1 MRILA
6 LTLCLLSIPVA
17 AFSQAANGTITGTIT
32 DSTGA
37 VVAGAK
43 VDVTNTATG
52 AVFATVST
60 GTGAYTTSNLPI
72 GPYSVAVT
80 ASGFKKYTRSGLSV
94 AAAQTLKIDA
104 SLEIGA
110 STESITVSAEASLL
124 QTETGDVA
132 SNVTLEQLQD
142 LPILGIG
149 NSNAGSSGVRN
160 PYTSVVML
168 PGIYTVANSSMIVN
182 GAPTNT
188 EAMRVDGMDNT
199 NHTVSFALQEN
210 QQSPDAIQEVAVQ
223 TSNYAAEF
231 GQAGGGIFNIT
242 MKSGTNDYHGTGY
255 EYFVN
260 EDLNAGFPFSSN
272 GTGEKYRPRN
282 RRNDFGGTLGGPV
295 RIPKLYNGTN
305 KSFFFFSYERFVETS
320 ALTFSDTVPTGAYRT
335 GDFSA
340 ISPVGGANFNPNLGV
355 PTTPIGT
362 DALGRPIMANEIYD
376 PATRGVNGVGQPYS
390 NPFQGNIIPLS
401 RITPFANAVQA
412 LIPAAANGNLTQNYT
427 GNNISSRITPLPSL
441 KLDQLIGARNK
452 LSFFWGLTGTTSQ
465 FSTPNG
471 NADGLPDELSG
482 NRGTFI
488 YTLAERVNYDFT
500 ISPTMLLHLGA
511 GYNREIF
518 TDTSAYTKAGN
529 QFDCTTIQ
537 LPGCQVS
544 YNFPTFYS
552 MIPTSAAS
560 TLGGMQQMG
569 NALAHTHTTTI
580 RPTFNANTTWIRGNH
595 SFKFGSE
602 VWFQGNITQPPSG
615 VGMYFGASGSL
626 GATAQPYSYVPA
638 AGQGA
643 QQMGNYYANFLL
655 GDAVQATQYAPV
667 DTRMGKQQWGFYAQ
681 DSWKATRKLTINYGL
696 RYDLATPTREQYGR
710 SADLGVNVPNP
721 AASGALGAPIF
732 QATCGCDFMKTYP
745 FAFGPRLGIAYQL
758 DSKTVLRGG
767 WGLAYAVP
775 PDIGQSSSS
784 TSTSIPSGLNAY
796 ANYTSPTFL
805 PQPIWPN
812 FDPGQS
818 PLPGAS
824 IGFSGFSYIDPN
836 AARPARQNQY
846 SVGIQREISPNFSL
860 DVSYVGNR
868 GVWWTGPLGMLNQVS
883 PQRFAQFGLKPYTNA
898 ADNNLLND
906 QLSNPA
912 VIARVGNFLP
922 YAGYSTTNKLIDA
935 LRPFPQFRTIT
946 VADSPTGDTWYDSL
960 QVKATKRMAKGLQVN
975 GAFTWSRALDNISED
990 IFNPDSSVK
999 SLQATDQ
1006 PFYFTA
1012 NILYQTQKYFSNRIL
1027 ETVTKDWQ
1035 VGALLQYGSGLLLAP
1050 PAATT
1055 VNYLG
1060 GSEQVPTGQPFFLKN
1075 PNCGCI
1081 NPYYDQ
1087 ILNPAAWANPGSNT
1101 FGPGPAPGFG
1111 TNGLYYNNFRAARH
1125 PNENFNIGRNFRIR
1139 ERMTFSIRAEFTNIF
1154 NRMQIGAPSTV
1165 NPAGGLTQN
1174 KAGQYTGG
1182 FGVVNLVELANVAP
1196 SFGSNTSALYTS
1208 PRQGTIIAR
1217 FTF

>member
-80 ASGFKKYTRSGLSV
+80 ASGFKKYTRSGLAV

-104 SLEIGA
+104 TLEIGA

-149 NSNAGSSGVRN
+149 SANAGAYGVRN

-168 PGIYTVANSSMIVN
+168 PGVYTVAETHMIIN
-182 GAPTNT
+182 GAPDNT
-188 EAMRVDGMDNT
+188 MAMRVDGLDDT
-199 NHTVSFALQEN
+199 NHTVVFAVEEN
-210 QQSPDAIQEVAVQ
+210 QQSADAIQEVAVQ
-223 TSNYAAEF
+223 TSNYAPEF

-242 MKSGTNDYHGTGY
+242 MKSGTNQYHGTGY

-260 EDLNAGFPFSSN
+260 EDLNAAFPFSSN
-272 GTGEKYRPRN
+272 GTDGKFRPRN

-305 KSFFFFSYERFVETS
+305 KSFFFFSYERYVETS
-320 ALTFSDTVPTGAYRT
+320 GLTFSDTVPTTAYRT

-340 ISPVGGANFNPNLGV
+340 ISPVGGANFNPDLGI
-355 PTTPIGT
+355 PTVPIGT
-362 DALGRPIMANEIYD
+362 DAQGRPIMANEIYD
-376 PATRGVNGVGQPYS
+376 PATRGVNAAGQAYA

-412 LIPAAANGNLTQNYT
+412 LIPAAENGNPTQNYAGFNT
-427 GNNISSRITPLPSL
+427 SNRATALPSL
-441 KLDQLIGARNK
+441 KLDQLIGSRTK
-452 LSFFWGLTGTTSQ
+452 LSFFWGLNGTASQ
-465 FSTPNG
+465 FATPLG
-471 NADGLPDELSG
+471 NADGLPTQISG
-482 NRGTFI
+482 DRGTFI
-488 YTLAERVNYDFT
+488 NSLTERLNYDFT
-500 ISPTMLLHLGA
+500 VSPTLLLHLGA
-511 GYNREIF
+511 GYNRILFNDE
-518 TDTSAYTKAGN
+518 SAYTKGGS
-529 QFDCTTIQ
+529 QFNCATIEVT
-537 LPGCQVS
+537 GCQIS
-544 YNFPTFYS
+544 FNFPTFYS
-552 MIPTSAAS
+552 MIPANNAS
-560 TLGGMQQMG
+560 SLGGMQQMG
-569 NALAHTHTTTI
+569 NALAHTTTTTL
-580 RPTFNANTTWIRGNH
+580 RPTFNANTTWIHGNH
-595 SFKFGSE
+595 SFKFGGE
-602 VWFQGNITQPPSG
+602 VWFQGNITAPPSG
-615 VGMYFGASGSL
+615 AGMYFGLSTNL
-626 GATAQPYSYVPA
+626 GATAEPYSYVPA
-638 AGQGA
+638 SGQGG

-655 GDAVQATQYAPV
+655 GDAVQTTQYAPL
-667 DTRMGKQQWGFYAQ
+667 DARMGKQQWGFYAQ
-681 DSWKATRKLTINYGL
+681 DSWKVTRKLTVNYGL
-696 RYDLATPTREQYGR
+696 RYDVATPNREQYGR

-732 QATCGCDFMKTYP
+732 QATCGCSFMKTYP
-745 FAFGPRLGIAYQL
+745 WAFGPRLGVAYQL

-775 PDIGQSSSS
+775 TDIAQSSSS
-784 TSTSIPSGLNAY
+784 RLTSVVPGLNAY

-805 PQPIWPN
+805 PQPVWPN
-812 FDPGQS
+812 FDPGQT
-818 PLPGAS
+818 PLPGQAV
-824 IGFSGFSYIDPN
+824 GFSGFSFIDPN
-836 AARPARQNQY
+836 AARPPRQNQY
-846 SVGIQREISPNFSL
+846 SVGIEREISPNFSL

-868 GVWWTGPLGMLNQVS
+868 GVWWTGPLGLLNQVS
-883 PQRFAQFGLKPYTNA
+883 PQRFAQFGLNPYTRP

-912 VIARVGNFLP
+912 VIARIGNFLP

-935 LRPFPQFRTIT
+935 LRPFPQFSTIT
-946 VADSPTGDTWYDSL
+946 VADSPTGNTWYDSL

-975 GAFTWSRALDNISED
+975 GAFTWSRSLDNISED
-990 IFNPDSSVK
+990 IFNPASSVK

-1006 PFYFTA
+1006 PFYLTA
-1012 NILYQTQKYFSNRIL
+1012 NILYQTQKYFGNRIL
-1027 ETVTKDWQ
+1027 AVVTEDWQ
-1035 VGALLQYGSGLLLAP
+1035 VGALMTYGSGLLLTP

-1087 ILNPAAWANPGSNT
+1087 ILNPAAWTNPASNT
-1101 FGPGPAPGFG
+1101 FGPGPEPATGI
-1111 TNGLYYNNFRAARH
+1111 NGLYYNNFRAARH
-1125 PNENFNIGRNFRIR
+1125 PVENFNIGRNFRIR
-1139 ERMTFSIRAEFTNIF
+1139 ERMTLSIRAEFTNIF
-1154 NRMQIGAPSTV
+1154 NRTQIGAPSTV
-1165 NPAGGLTQN
+1165 NPEGGLTHN
-1174 KAGQYTGG
+1174 KSGQYTGG

-1196 SFGSNTSALYTS
+1196 SFGANTSALYAA
-1208 PRQGTIIAR
+1208 PRQGTIVAR